1 MATKADLPSFDS
13 YFVPTVSALKARG
26 GSATIDELE
35 EDVADSMKLSDDV
48 LSVAH
53 GDGPRTQFSYELAWV
68 RTYLKK
74 DEVADNS
81 ERGVWS
87 LTARGL
93 TASDSEI
100 ASIPQRVRAA
110 NYAKR
115 RQREDDEIR
124 DSIDAPTSLSGA
136 EEEETEL
143 SWKERLLDALLEM
156 KPDAFER
163 LCQRVLRESGFTK
176 VEVTGRTGDGGI
188 DGIGILRVQLVSF
201 QVLFQSKRWKGS
213 VGPAVVR
220 DFRGAMVGRA
230 DKGLIITTGTFTADA
245 RREATRDGAPAI
257 DLVDGDTLADLLK
270 QLSLGVRTRMV
281 EEIEIEPIF
290 FTTI

>member
-213 VGPAVVR
+213 IGPAVVR